1 MLQKELSLTDEL
13 ELELQPFIKHNVR
26 PLLFSEPHCS
36 TIVPQLATKSELFD
50 KNRYSKHQ
58 RGLNLEKL
66 AADDIKMDI

>member
-1 MLQKELSLTDEL
+1 MLQKESSLTDEL
-13 ELELQPFIKHNVR
+13 ELELQHVR

-36 TIVPQLATKSELFD
+36 TIVPQLTTKSELFD